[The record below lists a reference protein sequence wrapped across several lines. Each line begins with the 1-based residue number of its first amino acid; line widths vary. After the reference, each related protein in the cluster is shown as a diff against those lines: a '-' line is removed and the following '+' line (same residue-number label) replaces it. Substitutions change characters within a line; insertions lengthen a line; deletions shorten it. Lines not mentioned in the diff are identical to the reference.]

1 MITIK
6 SPKSSVLALL
16 AAGITAAAAP
26 AAAQSID
33 ASCAAPVGRIA
44 SVEGGVER
52 RTGDGSWRSAAIEDP
67 LCAGDTVRTGKY
79 SRAAIALTNDSVLR
93 LDQET
98 TLQVGAVP
106 VDEPSVLD
114 LIKGIMQVF
123 SHRPRSL
130 SIDTPFVNASVEGTE
145 FLVLAEAN
153 RASVT
158 VFDGKVRASNARGA
172 VTLAAAGTAEARA
185 GAAPVQGVAVRPRDA
200 ARWTLYYQPILTEV
214 AAAPSAGSGDLPA
227 PIADALALRRQ
238 GDFAGAIARL
248 DRAAAEGAGASG
260 PVADRIALF
269 RQSLLLE
276 VGRVGEARAGV
287 EAMLS
292 RAPGNADALALRSVI
307 RVAQNETEPA
317 LADGLR
323 AVELD
328 PRSAPPRIALSYA
341 QQAALDLEA
350 ARSTMEEAV
359 AAQPGDALARARLA
373 EILLTLGYR
382 SEAERSARAAAE
394 LAPNLGQAQTVLGFA
409 ALVRQRPQEAQ
420 AVFERAIRLEPA
432 DPQPRLG
439 LGLTLIRQGRLEAGR
454 NEIEI
459 AAGLD
464 TENAL
469 IRSYLGRGY
478 DEERRDDRAAG
489 QYGIAKQLDP
499 NDPTPFLFEGLRLR
513 TANQPVEALAE
524 IQRSIELNDNRAP
537 FRSRLLLNEDLATRG
552 AGLGRIYGDLGFER
566 LGLPVGSASLAADPG
581 NASVERFLS
590 DLYGQ
595 QERHEIARSSALLR
609 SQLLQ
614 PITIDP
620 VQPSLSTTDLH
631 ILPGALPSEAGF
643 NEYGA
648 LFERDQI
655 RLNAT
660 GIVGNLGTRAD
671 ELTLSGIVGRAA
683 FSAGQF
689 HYQSDGYRENNDVEY
704 DIYTLFGQAAL
715 TDTLS
720 LQAELRSRRSE
731 QGDLAQNFDPDDFS
745 RDSRTDIDQDT
756 ARVGLRYSPTPRVD
770 LLASVIVSD
779 RESHQVQ
786 AEEDF
791 TFTDDI
797 RQTGTDTQVQG
808 IYRGDLFNVTA
819 GGGFA
824 SIRQRNVSTFE
835 IPALG
840 LSFPSTERF
849 TNRQTNAYGYVNLT
863 PLRDVIV
870 TLGLSGDKFENG
882 VLDFSEVNPK
892 AGIQWDVTDR
902 LRLRAAAFR
911 TFKRLLIVDQT
922 LEPTQIAGF
931 NQFTDEFNQ
940 TSAWIKGIGLDTT
953 LARGTF
959 GSVFGGIEY
968 VRRDLDVPLV
978 EQRDP
983 PEYRTD
989 ERTEDETRAYLYW
1002 AASRD
1007 WAVSVEAQ
1015 WEDIDNANPQV
1026 DIAELRT
1033 LTVPVQVRYFADN
1046 GLFARVGANF
1056 VSQQVEERLPQSF
1069 DQTRENFVTVDASL
1083 GFRLPNRRGSISLEV
1098 RNILDE
1104 EFLYQDLDSVT
1115 NSMTRPRFIPAR
1127 TVLGRL
1133 SLTF

>member
-6 SPKSSVLALL
+6 PSKSSVLALL
-16 AAGITAAAAP
+16 AVGMTAAAAP
-26 AAAQSID
+26 ASAQSPE
-33 ASCAAPVGRIA
+33 ATCAAPVGRIA

-52 RTGDGSWRSAAIEDP
+52 RTSDGSWRSAGIEEP

-79 SRAAIALTNDSVLR
+79 SRAAIALVNDSVLR

-106 VDEPSVLD
+106 ADEPSVLD

-130 SIDTPFVNASVEGTE
+130 SINTPFVNASVEGTE
-145 FLVLAEAN
+145 FLVLAEAD
-153 RASVT
+153 RAAVT
-158 VFDGKVRASNARGA
+158 VFDGKVRASNAQGA
-172 VTLAAAGTAEARA
+172 VLLAAAGTAEARA
-185 GAAPVQGVAVRPRDA
+185 GTAPVQGVAVRPRDA

-214 AAAPSAGSGDLPA
+214 TAAPAAGPGDLPA
-227 PIADALALRRQ
+227 PIADALALRHR

-248 DRAAAEGAGASG
+248 DRAAAAGPA
-260 PVADRIALF
+260 PDRVALF

-276 VGRVGEARAGV
+276 VGRVEEARAGV

-292 RAPGNADALALRSVI
+292 QAPGNADALALRSVI

-317 LADGLR
+317 LADGRR

-328 PRSAPPRIALSYA
+328 PRSAPARIALSYA
-341 QQAALDLEA
+341 QQASLQLEA
-350 ARSTMEEAV
+350 ARTTMEEAV
-359 AAQPGDALARARLA
+359 AAHPGDALAHARLA

-382 SEAERSARAAAE
+382 SEAERSARRAAD
-394 LAPNLGQAQTVLGFA
+394 LAPDLGRAQTVLGFA
-409 ALVRQRPQEAQ
+409 ALVRQQAGEAQ
-420 AVFERAIRLEPA
+420 ATFERAVRLEPA

-439 LGLTLIRQGRLEAGR
+439 LGLALIRQGRLEAGR
-454 NEIEI
+454 NEIEV

-469 IRSYLGRGY
+469 VRSYLGRGY
-478 DEERRDDRAAG
+478 DEERRGDRAAG

-513 TANQPVEALAE
+513 ADNQPVEALAE

-552 AGLGRIYGDLGFER
+552 ADLGRVYRDLGFDR

-581 NASVERFLS
+581 SASVERFLS

-620 VQPSLSTTDLH
+620 VQPSLSTTDLQ

-655 RLNAT
+655 RLNAA
-660 GIVGNLGTRAD
+660 GVIGNLDTRAD

-689 HYQSDGYRENNDVEY
+689 HYQSDGYRENNDVQY

-715 TDTLS
+715 TDTLN

-731 QGDLAQNFDPDDFS
+731 QGELAQNFDPDDFS
-745 RDSRTDIDQDT
+745 RTSRTDIDQDT

-779 RESHQVQ
+779 RESRQVQ
-786 AEEDF
+786 AEDEF
-791 TFTDDI
+791 TLTDDI
-797 RQTGTDTQVQG
+797 KQTGSDTQVQG

-824 SIRQRNVSTFE
+824 SIRQRNVANFE

-840 LSFPSTERF
+840 LSVPTTERF

-863 PLRDVIV
+863 PSRDVIV

-882 VLDFSEVNPK
+882 VFDFSDVNPK

-902 LRLRAAAFR
+902 VRLRAAAFR

-940 TSAWIKGIGLDTT
+940 TSAWVKGIGLDAT
-953 LARGTF
+953 LARGGF
-959 GSVFGGIEY
+959 GSLFGGVEY
-968 VRRDLDVPLV
+968 TRRDLDVPLV
-978 EQRDP
+978 ERRDP
-983 PEYRTD
+983 PRYRTD
-989 ERTEDETRAYLYW
+989 DRTEDEARAYLYW
-1002 AASRD
+1002 AAARD
-1007 WAVSVEAQ
+1007 WAVSAEAE

-1026 DIAELRT
+1026 DVAKLRT
-1033 LTVPVQVRYFADN
+1033 LTVPVQVRYFAEN

-1056 VSQQVEERLPQSF
+1056 VSQQVEERLSPFF

-1115 NSMTRPRFIPAR
+1115 NSTTRPRFIPAR

>member
-1 MITIK
+1 MITTK
-6 SPKSSVLALL
+6 LSKSSVLALL
-16 AAGITAAAAP
+16 AAGMAAAP
-26 AAAQSID
+26 AAAQSLET
-33 ASCAAPVGRIA
+33 ACPAPVGRIA

-52 RTGDGSWRSAAIEDP
+52 RIADGSWRAARTEEP
-67 LCAGDTVRTGKY
+67 LCAGDMVRTGKY
-79 SRAAIALTNDSVLR
+79 SRAAIALANDSVLR

-106 VDEPSVLD
+106 AEEPSVLD
-114 LIKGIMQVF
+114 LVKGIIQVF

-145 FLVLAEAN
+145 FLVLAEAD
-153 RASVT
+153 RAAVT
-158 VFDGKVRASNARGA
+158 VFDGKVRASNAQGA
-172 VTLAAAGTAEARA
+172 VLLAAAGTAEARA

-200 ARWTLYYQPILTEV
+200 AHWTLHYQPIVTEV
-214 AAAPSAGSGDLPA
+214 SAAPAAGPGDLPPA
-227 PIADALALRRQ
+227 IADALELRRR
-238 GDFAGAIARL
+238 GDIAGAIAKL
-248 DRAAAEGAGASG
+248 DADAAGG
-260 PVADRIALF
+260 PVPDRVALF

-276 VGRVGEARAGV
+276 VGRVEEARAGV

-317 LADGLR
+317 LADGRR
-323 AVELD
+323 AVELA
-328 PRSAPPRIALSYA
+328 PRSAPARIALSYA

-350 ARSTMEEAV
+350 ARATMEEAV
-359 AAQPGDALARARLA
+359 AAHPGDALARARLA
-373 EILLTLGYR
+373 EILMTQGYR

-394 LAPNLGQAQTVLGFA
+394 LAPNLGRAQTVLGFA
-409 ALVRQRPQEAQ
+409 ALVRQDPGEAQ
-420 AVFERAIRLEPA
+420 AAFERAVRLEPA

-439 LGLTLIRQGRLEAGR
+439 LGLALIRQGRLEAGR
-454 NEIEI
+454 NEIEV

-464 TENAL
+464 TGNAL
-469 IRSYLGRGY
+469 VRSYLGRGY

-489 QYGIAKQLDP
+489 QYEIAKQLDP

-513 TANQPVEALAE
+513 AANQPVGALAE

-537 FRSRLLLNEDLATRG
+537 FRSRLLLNEDLAARG
-552 AGLGRIYGDLGFER
+552 AGLGRIFRDLGFER

-581 NASVERFLS
+581 SASVERFLS

-620 VQPSLSTTDLH
+620 VQPSLSTTDLE

-655 RLNAT
+655 RLNAA
-660 GIVGNLGTRAD
+660 GIVGNLDTRAD

-779 RESHQVQ
+779 RESSQIQ
-786 AEEDF
+786 AEDEF

-797 RQTGTDTQVQG
+797 KQTGSDTQVQG

-824 SIRQRNVSTFE
+824 SIRQRNVATIE

-840 LSFPSTERF
+840 ESFPTTERF

-882 VLDFSEVNPK
+882 VFDFSELNPK
-892 AGIQWDVTDR
+892 AGVQWDVTDR
-902 LRLRAAAFR
+902 VRLRAAAFR

-940 TSAWIKGIGLDTT
+940 TSAWVKGVGLDAT
-953 LARGTF
+953 LARGGF
-959 GSVFGGIEY
+959 GSLFGGVEY

-989 ERTEDETRAYLYW
+989 ERAEDEARAYLYW
-1002 AASRD
+1002 AAARD
-1007 WAVSVEAQ
+1007 WAVSAEAK
-1015 WEDIDNANPQV
+1015 WEEIDNSNQQIDVAQ
-1026 DIAELRT
+1026 LRT
-1033 LTVPVQVRYFADN
+1033 LTVPVQVRYFAEN

-1069 DQTRENFVTVDASL
+1069 DQTRENFVTVDAAL

-1115 NSMTRPRFIPAR
+1115 NSLTRPRFIPAR
-1127 TVLGRL
+1127 TVLGRI

>member
-1 MITIK
+1 MITTK
-6 SPKSSVLALL
+6 LPKSSVLALL
-16 AAGITAAAAP
+16 AAGMTAAAAP
-26 AAAQSID
+26 AAAQSFE
-33 ASCAAPVGRIA
+33 AACAAPVGRIA

-52 RTGDGSWRSAAIEDP
+52 RIADGSWRAARIEEP
-67 LCAGDTVRTGKY
+67 LCAGDMVRTGKY
-79 SRAAIALTNDSVLR
+79 SRAAIALANDSVLR

-106 VDEPSVLD
+106 AEEPSVLD

-130 SIDTPFVNASVEGTE
+130 SINTPFVNASVEGTE
-145 FLVLAEAN
+145 FLVLAEAD
-153 RASVT
+153 RAAVT
-158 VFDGKVRASNARGA
+158 VFDGKVRASNAQGA
-172 VTLAAAGTAEARA
+172 VVLAAAGTAEARA

-200 ARWTLYYQPILTEV
+200 AHWTLYYQPIVTEV
-214 AAAPSAGSGDLPA
+214 TAAPAAGPGDLPPA
-227 PIADALALRRQ
+227 IADALELRRR

-248 DRAAAEGAGASG
+248 DAAAGG
-260 PVADRIALF
+260 PAPDRIALF

-276 VGRVGEARAGV
+276 VGRVEEARAGV

-317 LADGLR
+317 LADGRR
-323 AVELD
+323 AVDLA
-328 PRSAPPRIALSYA
+328 PRSAPARIALSYA

-350 ARSTMEEAV
+350 ARATLEEAV
-359 AAQPGDALARARLA
+359 AANPGDALARARLA
-373 EILLTLGYR
+373 EILMTLGYR

-394 LAPNLGQAQTVLGFA
+394 LAPDLGRAQTVLGFA
-409 ALVRQRPQEAQ
+409 ALVRQDPGGAQ
-420 AVFERAIRLEPA
+420 AAFERAVRLEPA

-439 LGLTLIRQGRLEAGR
+439 LGLALIRQGHLEAGR

-464 TENAL
+464 TGNAL
-469 IRSYLGRGY
+469 VRSYLGRGY

-489 QYGIAKQLDP
+489 QYEIAKQLDP
-499 NDPTPFLFEGLRLR
+499 KDPTPFLFEGLRLR
-513 TANQPVEALAE
+513 AANQPVEALAE

-552 AGLGRIYGDLGFER
+552 AGLGRIYRDLGFER

-581 NASVERFLS
+581 SASVERFLS

-620 VQPSLSTTDLH
+620 VQPSLSTTDLQ

-655 RLNAT
+655 RLNAA
-660 GIVGNLGTRAD
+660 GVIGNLDTRAD

-779 RESHQVQ
+779 RESSQVQ
-786 AEEDF
+786 AEDEF

-797 RQTGTDTQVQG
+797 KQTGSDTQVQG

-824 SIRQRNVSTFE
+824 SIRQRNVATLD

-840 LSFPSTERF
+840 QSFPTTERF

-863 PLRDVIV
+863 PLRDVTV

-892 AGIQWDVTDR
+892 AGIQWQVNDR

-940 TSAWIKGIGLDTT
+940 TSAWVKGIGLDAT
-953 LARGTF
+953 LARGGF
-959 GSVFGGIEY
+959 GSLFGGVEY
-968 VRRDLDVPLV
+968 TRRDLDVPLV
-978 EQRDP
+978 VQRDP

-989 ERTEDETRAYLYW
+989 ERTEDEARGYLYW

-1007 WAVSVEAQ
+1007 WAVSAEAQ
-1015 WEDIDNANPQV
+1015 WQDIDNTNQQV

-1069 DQTRENFVTVDASL
+1069 DQTRENFVTVDAAL

-1104 EFLYQDLDSVT
+1104 EFLYQDLDSIT
-1115 NSMTRPRFIPAR
+1115 NSLTRPRFIPAR
-1127 TVLGRL
+1127 TVLGRI